1 LKLEVGYS
9 KFKLESLKFFLEEM
23 KKKEDERNMK
33 EFLFYAE
40 AFIQQWATLCGPK
53 LGKDKKA
60 EGRFKD
66 TVLYAE
72 IVKETENFDIPKRRE
87 RIRKIMDS
95 VFDQLKSRKEFEE
108 IPEKLEK
115 LLEKLKKIRNKMV
128 HEYIKNVGMTIPDEL
143 RVEDSVSLEVK
154 DPHGKTVSSMSYET
168 PRNSKKGTFN
178 NKSTPKFS
186 IKDID
191 VVTCKRGLEFAE
203 EFVKKCKEEV
213 EKILIEK

>member
-1 LKLEVGYS
+1 
-9 KFKLESLKFFLEEM
+9 
-23 KKKEDERNMK
+23 
-33 EFLFYAE
+33 
-40 AFIQQWATLCGPK
+40 
-53 LGKDKKA
+53 
-60 EGRFKD
+60 
-66 TVLYAE
+66 
-72 IVKETENFDIPKRRE
+72 
-87 RIRKIMDS
+87 MDS

-191 VVTCKRGLEFAE
+191 VATCKRGLEFAK